1 MFDKPKPMKSRHN
14 GRNEM
19 QRESILKAASKL
31 FIENGFG
38 GTSMHDIA
46 ELLAVTRPAI
56 YYYFPNKESILEAL
70 TDEITR
76 EASNLTKNI
85 LDRNDLAPEELLRE
99 LIIKHAMLILTH
111 PIQFRVVERSES
123 SLSEKGRATAEI
135 SRKSVLSNFVHV
147 IKMGV
152 NAGVFQ
158 VANAHMAAF
167 SMIGMCNWTA
177 WWFEGDAQEASQIAQ
192 QIAELALRSVLK
204 QQQSEFR
211 STSPRESLQILRDQL
226 DILESQLP

>member
-1 MFDKPKPMKSRHN
+1 MKSRHN

-19 QRESILKAASKL
+19 QRESILEAASSL
-31 FIENGFG
+31 FIEKGFA

-46 ELLAVTRPAI
+46 ELLGVTRPAI

-76 EASNLTKNI
+76 AASNLTKNI
-85 LDRNDLAPEELLRE
+85 LNQNDLAPEELLRE
-99 LIIKHAMLILTH
+99 LVVKHAMLILTH

-123 SLSEKGRATAEI
+123 GLSEMGRLTAET
-135 SRKSVLSNFVHV
+135 SRKSVLSNFVQV
-147 IKMGV
+147 IKMGSD
-152 NAGVFQ
+152 AGVFQ
-158 VANAHMAAF
+158 VPNAYTAAF

-177 WWFEGDAQEASQIAQ
+177 WWFDGDTHEAIQVAE
-192 QIAELALRSVLK
+192 QIAEFALRSVVK
-204 QQQSEFR
+204 KEQRKFR
-211 STSPRESLQILRDQL
+211 STSPRESLQILREQL